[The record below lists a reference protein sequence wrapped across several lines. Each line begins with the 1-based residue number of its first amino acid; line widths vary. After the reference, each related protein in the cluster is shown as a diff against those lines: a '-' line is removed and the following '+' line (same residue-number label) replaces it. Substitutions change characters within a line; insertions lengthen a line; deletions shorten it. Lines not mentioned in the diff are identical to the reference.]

1 VLISPEY
8 AELNKKLHEDRPDYG
23 ISGARWAS
31 HILQFADEII
41 QSRDILDYGCGK
53 RSLQDALGFDIR
65 NYDPAIGEYSAVPHP
80 ADIVACTDVLEHIEP
95 ECLDDVLADLRR
107 VTKKMGFF
115 TIATRP
121 AKKFLSDGRNAH
133 LIQQDAKWWL
143 EKLWDKFHIQQFN
156 DLGGEL
162 LVIVS

>member
-23 ISGARWAS
+23 VSGAKWAS
-31 HILQFADEII
+31 SVQQFAEML
-41 QSRDILDYGCGK
+41 QTRDILDYGCGK
-53 RSLQDALGFDIR
+53 RSLQDALGFDIH
-65 NYDPAIGEYSAVPHP
+65 NYDPSVPGFSGQPAP
-80 ADIVACTDVLEHIEP
+80 ADVVACTDVLEHIEP
-95 ECLDDVLADLRR
+95 ECLDDVLDDLRR
-107 VTKKMGFF
+107 VTKKLGFF

-121 AKKFLSDGRNAH
+121 AKKFLADGRNAH
-133 LIQQDAKWWL
+133 LIQKDARWWL
-143 EKLWDKFHIQQFN
+143 DKLWEKFHIQQFN

>member
-23 ISGARWAS
+23 VSGAKWAS
-31 HILQFADEII
+31 SVQQFAEMLE
-41 QSRDILDYGCGK
+41 SRDILDYGCGK

-65 NYDPAIGEYSAVPHP
+65 NYDPAISEYSAVPDP

-107 VTKKMGFF
+107 VTKRLGFF

-121 AKKFLSDGRNAH
+121 AKKFLADGRNAH
-133 LIQQDAKWWL
+133 LIQKDARWWL
-143 EKLWDKFHIQQFN
+143 DKLWEKFHIQQFN

>member
-65 NYDPAIGEYSAVPHP
+65 NYDPAIPDYSSTPIP

-143 EKLWDKFHIQQFN
+143 GKLWEKFHIQQFN

>member
-1 VLISPEY
+1 V
-8 AELNKKLHEDRPDYG
+8 PD
-23 ISGARWAS
+23 
-31 HILQFADEII
+31 
-41 QSRDILDYGCGK
+41 
-53 RSLQDALGFDIR
+53 
-65 NYDPAIGEYSAVPHP
+65 P

-95 ECLDDVLADLRR
+95 ECLEDVLADLRR

-133 LIQQDAKWWL
+133 LIQQDARWWL
-143 EKLWDKFHIQQFN
+143 EKLWAKFHVQQFN

>member
-1 VLISPEY
+1 LFNELKRKFVLISESY
-8 AELNKKLHEDRPDYG
+8 RELNSQLHSQRPDYG

-31 HILQFADEII
+31 HILQ
-41 QSRDILDYGCGK
+41 DYGCGK

-65 NYDPAIGEYSAVPHP
+65 NYDPAIGEYSAVPDP

-133 LIQQDAKWWL
+133 LIQQDARWWL
-143 EKLWDKFHIQQFN
+143 EKLWEKFHVQQFN